1 MGGVSK
7 LLFKSLNIDPEK
19 EDRIVNA
26 ALKVFS
32 QNGYQKASTNAIVKE
47 AKISKGLLF
56 HYFKSK
62 KDLYLS
68 LSEQLSDLFLEKI
81 YERVDWEESDIF
93 CVLRQIVL
101 LKFELFKVYP
111 EMTDFLNAVYQET
124 DSEVAGEINR
134 KKEKLIAESFRK
146 LFANIDVNKFKESVD
161 VQKSIKIIHWTFEGM
176 GRRNQERYKEV
187 PVDQLDKE
195 EILSEIDAYIH
206 ILKQSFYK

>member
-1 MGGVSK
+1 M
-7 LLFKSLNIDPEK
+7 LFKSLNIDPEK